1 MRAVW
6 IMALQ
11 GSKVRE
17 EWREWGLSVHLMIE
31 DAPEVTHQSSYST
44 IFRFRLPL
52 CLPSISLCFHYDYPL
67 WICCS
72 FLFCL
77 SVATL
82 PFSQPFIRPRKQEQ
96 TLLKFFCSI
105 AAQRGYFQKVRPLFQ
120 KTCGGRACVGAW
132 WGLSND
138 EKWTLQNLDLQMQ
151 AHVASL
157 QVWNLLII
165 DLNHGMR

>member
-6 IMALQ
+6 IMAVQ

-31 DAPEVTHQSSYST
+31 DAQEVTHQSSYST
-44 IFRFRLPL
+44 TFWSRLPL
-52 CLPSISLCFHYDYPL
+52 CLPSISLCFHYDCPL

-96 TLLKFFCSI
+96 TLLKFFWAMMKNELKS
-105 AAQRGYFQKVRPLFQ
+105 RPSNAN
-120 KTCGGRACVGAW
+120 TCCFITSVKSFDYRSKSQHDDRKEVIVI
-132 WGLSND
+132 SNV
-138 EKWTLQNLDLQMQ
+138 EAYRNFI
-151 AHVASL
+151 S
-157 QVWNLLII
+157 
-165 DLNHGMR
+165 